1 MLKLFRQLKP
11 YLPNM
16 LLIFVMLF
24 TSAMADLY
32 LPALMANIVNIGIVQ
47 ADMAYILRTGMLMLA
62 VAMGGITCAF
72 IGSYN
77 SSRVALGFSRT
88 LRLHLFRRVEGYS
101 FKEFDRI
108 GAASLITRTTNDV
121 NQVQQTVTMML
132 GIFVRAPIMGI
143 GGIVMAFLHDRT
155 LALVFFVAIPVLA
168 GVLFFIASRGV
179 PLFRAMQKK
188 LDRLNLVIRE
198 KLSGVRVVRAFDR
211 VGFEQERFDTA
222 NADLTTTGLSLAR
235 LMTVLMPVMMVIMN
249 FTVIAIVWFGSL
261 RAEAGQMHVGDIMAF
276 IQYALQILF
285 ALMMVSMLFIMIPRA
300 QVSAGRINEVLD
312 LQPEIISPPTVKT
325 PALAKETVVFD
336 KVFFHYPG
344 AEEPA
349 LENISFSAGAGQ
361 ITAIIGSTGSGKST
375 LVSLL
380 PRFYDVSSG
389 AIHLDGVD
397 VRELNLEQ
405 LRRKIGYV
413 PQKATLFTGTVRD
426 NLRFGREEATDEE
439 LMAAAKT
446 AQAWAFIEAMDG
458 GLDALLVRGGANL
471 SGGQKQRLAI
481 ARALVRRPEIYI
493 FDDCFSA
500 LDFKTDAALRQALR
514 RELTST
520 AVLMVA
526 QRVTTVMNA
535 EQILVL
541 DEGRVVGQGRHQEL
555 MATCPVYKEIV
566 YSQLSQ
572 EELA

>member
-1 MLKLFRQLKP
+1 MFKLLRQLKP
-11 YLPNM
+11 YLPNV
-16 LLIFVMLF
+16 LLVLVMLF
-24 TSAMADLY
+24 SSAMADLY
-32 LPALMANIVNIGIVQ
+32 LPTLMANIVNIGIVH
-47 ADMAYILRTGMLMLA
+47 ADMAYILRTGTLMLA
-62 VAMGGITCAF
+62 VALGGVTCALV
-72 IGSYN
+72 GSFN
-77 SSRVALGFSRT
+77 SSRVALGFSRH
-88 LRLHLFRRVEGYS
+88 LRQKLFSRVESYS

-108 GAASLITRTTNDV
+108 GTASLITRTTNDV
-121 NQVQQTVTMML
+121 NQLQRTLTMML
-132 GIFVRAPIMGI
+132 GMFVRAPIMGI

-155 LALVFFVAIPVLA
+155 LALIFFVAIPVLA
-168 GVLFFIASRGV
+168 GILFFIAGRGV
-179 PLFRAMQKK
+179 PLFRIMQKK

-211 VGFEQERFDTA
+211 VTYEQERFDQA
-222 NADLTTTGLSLAR
+222 NADLTSTGISLVR
-235 LMTVLMPVMMVIMN
+235 LMTTLMPLMMIIMN

-312 LQPEIISPPTVKT
+312 LQPEIKNPPFPKAHAAERGTV
-325 PALAKETVVFD
+325 AFN
-336 KVFFHYPG
+336 KVFFSYHG

-349 LENISFSAGAGQ
+349 LEDISFCAQAGQ
-361 ITAIIGSTGSGKST
+361 VTAIIGSTGSGKTT

-380 PRFYDVSSG
+380 PRFYDVTGGSVCLS
-389 AIHLDGVD
+389 GVD
-397 VRELNLEQ
+397 LRDLDLEQ
-405 LRRKIGYV
+405 LRRRIGYV
-413 PQKATLFTGTVRD
+413 PQKATLFTGTIRD
-426 NLRFGREEATDEE
+426 NLRFGREDAGDDE
-439 LMAAAKT
+439 LIAAAQT
-446 AQAWAFIEAMDG
+446 AQAWPFIQAMEG
-458 GLDALLVRGGANL
+458 GLDAMLVRGGANL

-481 ARALVRRPEIYI
+481 ARALVRKPEIYI

-514 RELTST
+514 QELTGV
-520 AVLMVA
+520 AILMVA

-535 EQILVL
+535 ERILVL
-541 DEGRVVGQGRHQEL
+541 DEGRLVGQGRHQDL
-555 MATCPVYKEIV
+555 LTACPVYKEIV